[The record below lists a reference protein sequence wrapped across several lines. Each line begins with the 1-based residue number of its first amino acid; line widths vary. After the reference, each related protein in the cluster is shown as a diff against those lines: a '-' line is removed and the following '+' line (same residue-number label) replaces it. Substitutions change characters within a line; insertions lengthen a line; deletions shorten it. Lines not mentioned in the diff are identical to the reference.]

1 MLCLRVK
8 VSISSCFH
16 AFQGLK
22 QYPNLVRRG
31 FLLFHTWKYLT
42 KQVHLRIKKWK
53 TLKARLHSIRALN
66 LRPEGN
72 LSKACEKD
80 LQIQSFWISQFSFNL
95 FPSVSRLYDS
105 FENNEGL
112 LRGQDY
118 RKGKR
123 FVGTPHRKFL
133 IPKENKKRIY

>member
-53 TLKARLHSIRALN
+53 TLKERLHSIRALN
-66 LRPEGN
+66 PIPEG
-72 LSKACEKD
+72 
-80 LQIQSFWISQFSFNL
+80 QSFWISQFSFNL

-118 RKGKR
+118 RKDKR